1 MFSTN
6 VVKIIFNY
14 YYVLVTIFTNLVA
27 VLVIHLYSQAKTI

>member
-27 VLVIHLYSQAKTI
+27 RKGD